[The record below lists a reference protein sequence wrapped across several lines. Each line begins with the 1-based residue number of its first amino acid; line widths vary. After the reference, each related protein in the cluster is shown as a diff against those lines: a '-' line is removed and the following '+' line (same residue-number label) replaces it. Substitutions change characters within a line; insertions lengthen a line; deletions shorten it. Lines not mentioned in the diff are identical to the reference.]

1 MHHLAIMWPDHK
13 VLWGKH
19 CPCTGQWG
27 DSSQAQYCHNL
38 RLYQPGRQN
47 RFIGFRQDK
56 HTIDPNCQRFA
67 TKRRGPERYHY
78 QLY

>member
-27 DSSQAQYCHNL
+27 DSSQAQHRYNL
-38 RLYQPGRQN
+38 RVYQPGRQN
-47 RFIGFRQDK
+47 RFIGFGQGQ
-56 HTIDPNCQRFA
+56 HPTDPNHKCSA
-67 TKRRGPERYHY
+67 TERRGSERHHY